1 LKGVPVVAAACHDTG
16 SAVAAAPGEGED
28 WAWAYI
34 SFGTWLLMGVEIRQP
49 IDNEPRKL

>member
-1 LKGVPVVAAACHDTG
+1 LKGVPVVAAACRDTG

-28 WAWAYI
+28 WAYI

-49 IDNEPRKL
+49 IDNKSRKL